1 MCVIDALI
9 HETGA
14 SLSKARLKAKNLTR
28 AHISP
33 DTDINFLALMNCADT
48 GALAMG
54 VLLLPTTR
62 GAFYLSRE
70 LVPATATALGRM
82 PGKLSLRDYHV
93 FGKQLPNP
101 SSVVLIKVHSV
112 NHECACGDL
121 SV

>member
-1 MCVIDALI
+1 MCVVDDLI
-9 HETGA
+9 HEMGA
-14 SLSKARLKAKNLTR
+14 WLSAVHLKANNLTR
-28 AHISP
+28 AYISP
-33 DTDINFLALMNCADT
+33 NIDINFLALMNCADT

-112 NHECACGDL
+112 NHECACRGL
-121 SV
+121 KV